1 MARQGA
7 QRAGGVGRRH
17 AARLVAVQ
25 ALYQMEL
32 AGEAAPLVIEE
43 FVAHRLDREIEGV
56 SIGPPD
62 QDMFADIV
70 RGVSARRPEI
80 DEAISGSL
88 DKDREIGRL
97 EAVIRACLR
106 AAGYEMLERID
117 VPAKVIINEY
127 VEVAKIFFTGNEPR
141 FANGVLDRMA
151 KRLRPAE
158 MAGGAGNDAPPR
170 ER

>member
-1 MARQGA
+1 MVRQGV
-7 QRAGGVGRRH
+7 QRTGGVGRRH
-17 AARLVAVQ
+17 AARLAAVQ

-56 SIGPPD
+56 SIGPAD
-62 QDMFADIV
+62 QEMFAGIV
-70 RGVSARRPEI
+70 RGASARREEI
-80 DEAISGSL
+80 DAAISASL
-88 DKDREIGRL
+88 DKEREIGRL

-106 AAGYEMLERID
+106 AAGHEMLERID

-127 VEVAKIFFTGNEPR
+127 VDVAKTFFTGNEPR

-151 KRLRPAE
+151 KQLRPAE
-158 MAGGAGNDAPPR
+158 MATGSGDDAPPPVR
-170 ER
+170 